1 MANSLFDRWAAGRLG
16 VPVEELRLSR
26 VNRDLRPQRDLP
38 GGDSSELGGELP
50 VELED
55 LTESQVEELA
65 ALGDELLQELP
76 EPPDGYVPADVDQP
90 LTC

>member
-1 MANSLFDRWAAGRLG
+1 MAYSLFDRWAAGRLS

-26 VNRDLRPQRDLP
+26 VNRDLRPQRDLQA
-38 GGDSSELGGELP
+38 GDGSELGGELA
-50 VELED
+50 VELD
-55 LTESQVEELA
+55 DPTESQVEELA
-65 ALGDELLQELP
+65 ALGDELLEELP